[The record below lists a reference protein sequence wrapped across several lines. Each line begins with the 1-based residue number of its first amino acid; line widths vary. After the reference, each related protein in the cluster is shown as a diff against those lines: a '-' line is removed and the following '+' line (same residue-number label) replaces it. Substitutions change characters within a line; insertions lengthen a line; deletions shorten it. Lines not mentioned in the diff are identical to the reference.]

1 MKVTIDEKV
10 CTKQKMTP
18 QEVMISLAVRSLK
31 KNETLDKVLENML
44 KREILVKE
52 GDRYLITQHWNDVV
66 DEVLADSSGSCK
78 KTPDELMNLAVR
90 IQECFPKMAQP
101 DKFGRPTK
109 YFFRCNKREI
119 MLSLKRFYEAYG
131 EVIEDIT
138 DDDIIDAT
146 KRYVAEGAKEGYRM
160 MRLSKYFIFKN
171 EQKKDEDG
179 TGYVEQVSDLMTYL
193 ESKGSEGEVED
204 NTSDDWLIT
213 SRN

>member
-31 KNETLDKVLENML
+31 KNETLDKILENML

-131 EVIEDIT
+131 EVIEDVT

-146 KRYVAEGAKEGYRM
+146 RRYVAEGAKEGYRG

-179 TGYVEQVSDLMTYL
+179 IGHIEQVSDLMTYL
-193 ESKGSEGEVED
+193 ENKESEGEAET
-204 NTSDDWLIT
+204 NDDSWLMN

>member
-31 KNETLDKVLENML
+31 KNETLDKILENML

-101 DKFGRPTK
+101 DRFGRPTK

-131 EVIEDIT
+131 EVIEDVT

-146 KRYVAEGAKEGYRM
+146 RRYVAEGAKEGYRG

-179 TGYVEQVSDLMTYL
+179 TGHIEQVSDLMTYL
-193 ESKGSEGEVED
+193 ENKESEEEVET
-204 NTSDDWLIT
+204 NSDDWLMN

>member
-1 MKVTIDEKV
+1 MKVTIDEKA

-31 KNETLDKVLENML
+31 KNETLDKILENML
-44 KREILVKE
+44 NREILVKE

-131 EVIEDIT
+131 EVIEDVT
-138 DDDIIDAT
+138 DDDIIAAT
-146 KRYVAEGAKEGYRM
+146 KRYVAEGAKEGYRG

-179 TGYVEQVSDLMTYL
+179 TGYIDQVSDLMTYL
-193 ESKGSEGEVED
+193 DNKGGEGEAD
-204 NTSDDWLIT
+204 TNDDSWLMN

>member
-1 MKVTIDEKV
+1 MKVTIF
-10 CTKQKMTP
+10 
-18 QEVMISLAVRSLK
+18 K
-31 KNETLDKVLENML
+31 KNETLDKILENMS
-44 KREILVKE
+44 KREILVKA

-78 KTPDELMNLAVR
+78 KTPDELMALAVR

-101 DKFGRPTK
+101 DRFGRPTK

-193 ESKGSEGEVED
+193 ESRGSEEVGTNDEW
-204 NTSDDWLIT
+204 TSKMV
-213 SRN
+213 

>member
-31 KNETLDKVLENML
+31 KNETLDKILENML
-44 KREILVKE
+44 NREILVKE

-131 EVIEDIT
+131 EVIEDVT

-146 KRYVAEGAKEGYRM
+146 RRYVAEGAKEGYRG

-179 TGYVEQVSDLMTYL
+179 TGYIDQVSDLMTYL
-193 ESKGSEGEVED
+193 DNKGGEEEAET
-204 NTSDDWLIT
+204 NDDSWLMN

>member
-1 MKVTIDEKV
+1 MKITIDEKV
-10 CTKQKMTP
+10 CTKHKMTP

-31 KNETLDKVLENML
+31 KNETLDKILENIL

-52 GDRYLITQHWNDVV
+52 GDKYFITQHWNDVV
-66 DEVLADSSGSCK
+66 DEVLVDSSGSCK

-131 EVIEDIT
+131 EVIEDVT

-146 KRYVAEGAKEGYRM
+146 RRYVAEGAKEGYRG

-179 TGYVEQVSDLMTYL
+179 IGHIEQVSDLMTYL
-193 ESKGSEGEVED
+193 ENKESEDEEVNNGD
-204 NTSDDWLIT
+204 SWLM
-213 SRN
+213 NVKN

>member
-1 MKVTIDEKV
+1 
-10 CTKQKMTP
+10 
-18 QEVMISLAVRSLK
+18 
-31 KNETLDKVLENML
+31 
-44 KREILVKE
+44 LVKE

-131 EVIEDIT
+131 EFIEDVT
-138 DDDIIDAT
+138 DDDIIAAT
-146 KRYVAEGAKEGYRM
+146 KRYVAEGAKEGYRG

-179 TGYVEQVSDLMTYL
+179 TGYIDQVSDLMTYL
-193 ESKGSEGEVED
+193 DNKGGEGEAET
-204 NTSDDWLIT
+204 NDDSWLMN

>member
-31 KNETLDKVLENML
+31 KNETLDKILENML

-52 GDRYLITQHWNDVV
+52 GDRYFITQHWNDVV

-78 KTPDELMNLAVR
+78 KTPDELMNLAAR

-131 EVIEDIT
+131 EVIEDVT

-146 KRYVAEGAKEGYRM
+146 RRYVAEGAKEGYRG

-171 EQKKDEDG
+171 EQKRDEDG
-179 TGYVEQVSDLMTYL
+179 MGHIEQVSDLMTYL
-193 ESKGSEGEVED
+193 ENKESEEEAET
-204 NTSDDWLIT
+204 NSDDWLMN

>member
-1 MKVTIDEKV
+1 MKITIDEKA
-10 CTKQKMTP
+10 CTKHKITP
-18 QEVMISLAVRSLK
+18 QEVMISLAVRSFK
-31 KNETLDKVLENML
+31 KNETLDKILENML
-44 KREILVKE
+44 NREILVKE
-52 GDRYLITQHWNDVV
+52 EDRYLITQHWNDVV

-119 MLSLKRFYEAYG
+119 MLSLKRFYEAYW
-131 EVIEDIT
+131 EIIEDIT
-138 DDDIIDAT
+138 DDDIVDAT
-146 KRYVAEGAKEGYRM
+146 KRYVASFKGDYRM

-171 EQKKDEDG
+171 DKKEDEDG
-179 TGYVEQVSDLMTYL
+179 HVHVEQISDLMTFL
-193 ESKGSEGEVED
+193 ENKEEGKGVEID
-204 NTSDDWLIT
+204 NSDEWLMN

>member
-31 KNETLDKVLENML
+31 KNETLDKILENML

-101 DKFGRPTK
+101 DRFGRPTK

-131 EVIEDIT
+131 EVIEDVT

-146 KRYVAEGAKEGYRM
+146 RRYVAEGAKEGYRG

-179 TGYVEQVSDLMTYL
+179 IGHIEQVSDLMTYL
-193 ESKGSEGEVED
+193 ENKESEGED
-204 NTSDDWLIT
+204 NTNDEWTTKMI
-213 SRN
+213 

>member
-131 EVIEDIT
+131 EVIEDVT

-146 KRYVAEGAKEGYRM
+146 RRYVAEGAKEGYRG

-179 TGYVEQVSDLMTYL
+179 IGHIEQVSDLMTYL
-193 ESKGSEGEVED
+193 ENKESEVEAET
-204 NTSDDWLIT
+204 NDDSWLMN

>member
-1 MKVTIDEKV
+1 MKISIDEKV
-10 CTKQKMTP
+10 CTKHKMTAH
-18 QEVMISLAVRSLK
+18 EVLLAVAVRSLK
-31 KNETLDKVLENML
+31 KNESLDSILENML
-44 KREILVKE
+44 KREILVRE
-52 GDRYLITQHWNDVV
+52 EDRYLITQHWNDVV
-66 DEVLADSSGSCK
+66 DEVLADSSGNCK
-78 KTPDELMNLAVR
+78 KSSDELMALAVR

-131 EVIEDIT
+131 EVLDDVTDEDI
-138 DDDIIDAT
+138 INAT
-146 KRYVAEGAKEGYRM
+146 KHYVAEGAKDGYRG

-171 EQKKDEDG
+171 DVRKDEDG
-179 TGYVEQVSDLMTYL
+179 TGHIEQVSDLMTYL
-193 ESKGSEGEVED
+193 ENKGSEGEVED

>member
-131 EVIEDIT
+131 EVIEDVT

-146 KRYVAEGAKEGYRM
+146 RRYVAEGAKEGYRG

-171 EQKKDEDG
+171 EQKRDEDG
-179 TGYVEQVSDLMTYL
+179 IGHIEQVSDLMTYL
-193 ESKGSEGEVED
+193 ENKESEREG
-204 NTSDDWLIT
+204 NTNDEWTTKMI
-213 SRN
+213 

>member
-31 KNETLDKVLENML
+31 KNETFDKILENML

-66 DEVLADSSGSCK
+66 DEILADSSGSCK

-131 EVIEDIT
+131 EVIEDVT

-146 KRYVAEGAKEGYRM
+146 RRYVAEGAKEGYRG

-179 TGYVEQVSDLMTYL
+179 IGHIEQVSDLMTYL
-193 ESKGSEGEVED
+193 ENKESGEGAETNDEWTSKLV
-204 NTSDDWLIT
+204 
-213 SRN
+213 

>member
-31 KNETLDKVLENML
+31 KNETLDKILENML

-66 DEVLADSSGSCK
+66 DEILADSSGSCK
-78 KTPDELMNLAVR
+78 KTPDELMNLAIR

-131 EVIEDIT
+131 EVIEDVT

-146 KRYVAEGAKEGYRM
+146 RRYVAEGAKEGYRG

-179 TGYVEQVSDLMTYL
+179 IGHIEQVSDLMTYL
-193 ESKGSEGEVED
+193 ENKESEEEVEA
-204 NTSDDWLIT
+204 NSDDWLMN

>member
-31 KNETLDKVLENML
+31 KNETLDKILENML

-66 DEVLADSSGSCK
+66 DEVLADSSGNCK
-78 KTPDELMNLAVR
+78 KTPDELMALAVR

-131 EVIEDIT
+131 EVIEDVT

-146 KRYVAEGAKEGYRM
+146 RRYVAEGAKEGYRG

-179 TGYVEQVSDLMTYL
+179 IGHIEQVSDLMTYL
-193 ESKGSEGEVED
+193 ENKESEEEVEA
-204 NTSDDWLIT
+204 NSDDWLMN

>member
-1 MKVTIDEKV
+1 MTIDEKV

-31 KNETLDKVLENML
+31 KNETLDKILENML

-131 EVIEDIT
+131 EFIEDVT
-138 DDDIIDAT
+138 DDDIIAAT
-146 KRYVAEGAKEGYRM
+146 KRYVAEGAKEGYRG

-179 TGYVEQVSDLMTYL
+179 IGHIEQVSDLMTYL
-193 ESKGSEGEVED
+193 DNKEGEGEAET
-204 NTSDDWLIT
+204 NDDSWLIN